1 MIIELL
7 VFPHAELEKEKALQM
22 KGFFND

>member
-1 MIIELL
+1 MIIEIF